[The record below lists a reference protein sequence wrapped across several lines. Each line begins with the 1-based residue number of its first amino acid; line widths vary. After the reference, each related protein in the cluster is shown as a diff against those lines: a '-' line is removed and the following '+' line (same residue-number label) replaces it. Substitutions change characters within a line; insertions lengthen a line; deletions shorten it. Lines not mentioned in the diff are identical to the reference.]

1 MLLLGLRCSSCGE
14 WHEWTIRYR
23 CEACGNSL
31 IVEYDYNRIFCEFSF
46 ENAGMDSGIW
56 RFKPLFPVEPNVD
69 PVTLGEGSTPLLRAN
84 RLESALSLANV
95 FLKNETVNPTL
106 SFKDRALSVA
116 LTVAGQF
123 GAEAVVTA
131 STGNTGVSAAAYAA
145 KSGLPCTL
153 FVPDSTPRAK
163 LAAMERYGAI
173 LHQIDGTFSDAYL
186 MAKDMAERNH
196 WFNLTSTFLNPFAV
210 EGHKTLAYELVE
222 QLNGVPDWVIIPIGA
237 GPLLVSVYR
246 GFQELRLAG
255 RIHTMPR
262 LVGVQAAGCAPIA
275 RAFAQGKTEVNPWET
290 PETVLSA
297 IADPLST
304 YPADGSRTLKV
315 IRESGGQVVGAPDE
329 AVLKDQEWLTI
340 QEGLYVENA
349 SAATLTALK
358 ILLKQGVVTES
369 DSVVLVLTGHG
380 TKETE

>member
-14 WHEWTIRYR
+14 WHESTIRYQ

-31 IVEYDYNRIFCEFSF
+31 MAEYDYNRIFRKFSF
-46 ENAGMDSGIW
+46 ENAGMASGIW
-56 RFKPLFPVEPNVD
+56 RFKPLLPVGPNVA

-116 LTVAGQF
+116 LTVAGQL

-153 FVPDSTPRAK
+153 FVPKSTPRAK
-163 LAAMERYGAI
+163 LYAMKRYGAS
-173 LHQIDGTFSDAYL
+173 LHQVDGTFSDAYL
-186 MAKDMAERNH
+186 LAKEVAERKR

-222 QLNGVPDWVIIPIGA
+222 QMKEVPDWVIIPIGA

-246 GFQELRLAG
+246 GFLELRLAG
-255 RIHTMPR
+255 RINTIPR

-275 RAFAQGKTEVNPWET
+275 RAFAQDKTEVEPWEA
-290 PETVLSA
+290 PETMLSA
-297 IADPLST
+297 IADPLSS

-315 IRESGGQVVGAPDE
+315 IRESGGQVVAAPDE
-329 AVLKDQEWLTI
+329 AVLGDQEWLMR

-349 SAATLTALK
+349 SASTLTALK
-358 ILLKQGVVTES
+358 ILLKQRVVRES